1 MGCDSGE
8 TDGPTPVDLRTPD
21 RFPLMTVPPDN
32 PFTEEGIALGER
44 LFFDPLLS
52 ADGRISCARCHDP
65 RHAFSD
71 PRPVSTGVDGGRGR
85 RNAMPIFNLGWAPS
99 LFWDGRSPSL
109 EDQVLHPVENP
120 LEMGETWERVV
131 EKLTQHPDY
140 PRLFERAF
148 ETQTITPTLVT
159 KAIAQ
164 YERTLISA
172 DAKIDRYLNGQG
184 NLTAQEQQGF
194 DLFFSE
200 RGDCFHCHG
209 TRLFTDN
216 LFHNNGLDEVFADS
230 GLGAITGRPADVGT
244 FRTPSLRNVEY
255 TAPYMHDGRFATLEE
270 AIEHYS
276 TGVKP
281 SATLDPLL
289 NHGQRGDFT
298 EEEKAALV
306 AFLKTLSDPA
316 FAVER

>member
-1 MGCDSGE
+1 
-8 TDGPTPVDLRTPD
+8 
-21 RFPLMTVPPDN
+21 
-32 PFTEEGIALGER
+32 
-44 LFFDPLLS
+44 
-52 ADGRISCARCHDP
+52 
-65 RHAFSD
+65 
-71 PRPVSTGVDGGRGR
+71 
-85 RNAMPIFNLGWAPS
+85 
-99 LFWDGRSPSL
+99 
-109 EDQVLHPVENP
+109 
-120 LEMGETWERVV
+120 

-230 GLGAITGRPADVGT
+230 GLGAITGRPA
-244 FRTPSLRNVEY
+244 
-255 TAPYMHDGRFATLEE
+255 
-270 AIEHYS
+270 
-276 TGVKP
+276 
-281 SATLDPLL
+281 
-289 NHGQRGDFT
+289 
-298 EEEKAALV
+298 
-306 AFLKTLSDPA
+306 
-316 FAVER
+316 